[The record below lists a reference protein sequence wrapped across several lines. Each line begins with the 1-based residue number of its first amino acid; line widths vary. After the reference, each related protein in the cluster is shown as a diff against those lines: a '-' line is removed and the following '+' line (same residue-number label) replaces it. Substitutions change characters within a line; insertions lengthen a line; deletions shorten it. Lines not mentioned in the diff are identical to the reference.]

1 MTLAPKHDYAAGV
14 APAPRHGMLARI
26 FLFITVVSFVE
37 LALLLWVGSLIGTV
51 GTLILVLATA
61 FVGAILIRREGL
73 RTLKS
78 VAGALASGQPPATAL
93 AEGLC
98 LILAGALLITPGIL
112 TDLAGLALLWAPTRK
127 RIAPR
132 LGRLLAARLGA
143 TFANASQGGGAFRFW
158 TFSAGARPAPHRPD
172 FRRKG
177 PQTPTPAP
185 SRLYREG
192 DVIDLTTQDEPRS

>member
-1 MTLAPKHDYAAGV
+1 
-14 APAPRHGMLARI
+14 MLARI

-37 LALLLWVGSLIGTV
+37 LALLLWVGSLIGTI

-61 FVGAILIRREGL
+61 FLGALLIRREGL
-73 RTLKS
+73 RTLGS
-78 VAGALASGQPPATAL
+78 VAKALASGQAPATAL

-98 LILAGALLITPGIL
+98 LLLAGALLITPGIL

-143 TFANASQGGGAFRFW
+143 TFAAASQGGGAFRFW
-158 TFSAGARPAPHRPD
+158 TFTAGAGPAGSRPD
-172 FRRKG
+172 FRAGGG
-177 PQTPTPAP
+177 PAAGPAP
-185 SRLYREG
+185 TRLYREG
-192 DVIDLTTQDEPRS
+192 DVIDLTTQDEPRP